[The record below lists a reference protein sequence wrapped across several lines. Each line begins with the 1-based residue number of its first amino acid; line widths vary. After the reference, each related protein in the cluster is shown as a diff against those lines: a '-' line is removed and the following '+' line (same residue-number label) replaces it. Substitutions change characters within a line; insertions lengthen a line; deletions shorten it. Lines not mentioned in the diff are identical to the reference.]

1 MQRLIIL
8 AVAIG
13 MVVLLASGAALAQ
26 EELLPDL
33 TVDKTG
39 PSMATPAPGEMV
51 TYNIDVTNVG
61 SGDAVLPSGAVLVR
75 DDISSRSGR
84 FQGFGY
90 GNVITTEGVTGLP
103 FGLHNEFAPGGT
115 RTKQT
120 INLLIPP
127 WESSDAI
134 ISPGGAIRGANISV
148 QTEASGGYIIDCAT
162 VDPDNIIVE
171 SDESNNTECVTTKI
185 VP

>member
-39 PSMATPAPGEMV
+39 PSTATPAPGQSV
-51 TYNIDVTNVG
+51 GYNIDVTNVG

-75 DDISSRSGR
+75 DVVSSRSGR
-84 FQGFGY
+84 FKGGGY
-90 GNVITTEGVTGLP
+90 GNVVTTEGVTGLP
-103 FGLHNEFAPGGT
+103 VGLHNEYAPGGT

-120 INLLIPP
+120 IDLVNPP
-127 WESSDAI
+127 WEFSDAI
-134 ISPGGAIRGANISV
+134 ISPGGALRGASISV
-148 QTEASGGYIIDCAT
+148 QTEASGGYIINCAT
-162 VDPDNIIVE
+162 VDPDNVIVE

>member
-1 MQRLIIL
+1 MQRLIVL

-13 MVVLLASGAALAQ
+13 VLVLLASGLALAQ
-26 EELLPDL
+26 EEPLPDL
-33 TVDKTG
+33 AIDKTG
-39 PSMATPAPGEMV
+39 PSTATPGEYV

-75 DDISSRSGR
+75 DDIRSRSGR
-84 FQGFGY
+84 FTAFGFG
-90 GNVITTEGVTGLP
+90 NVNTTEGVTGLP

-127 WESSDAI
+127 WEPSDAI
-134 ISPGGAIRGANISV
+134 ISPGGALRGSTISTA
-148 QTEASGGYIIDCAT
+148 TEASGGFIIDCAT
-162 VDPDNIIVE
+162 VDPDNVIVE
-171 SDESNNTECVTTKI
+171 SDESNNTDCVTTKI